1 MSHNRLNL
9 NMGYSLLA
17 PNTGVDVVHKIGKAQ
32 QTALGKKKKIQSILP
47 MKT

>member
-1 MSHNRLNL
+1 MSHNRLIL

-32 QTALGKKKKIQSILP
+32 QTALGKKKKSNQFCP
-47 MKT
+47 